1 MVRYHN
7 FDVVFAEIPGETT
20 LALNITGCPNR
31 CPGCHSPHLQADEGR
46 VLDEAELLGLLARYG
61 RSVTCVAFMG
71 GDAGPHK
78 IARLAG
84 TVRKTCPELR
94 TAWYSGREELPEGFE
109 AAAFDYVKLGGWVE
123 ALGPLTAP
131 TTNQRLYRIGP
142 DGTMEDITKLFHGL
156 RFVCIYFAAKIM
168 QRCFSHIQSPCNYWG
183 SSSTMQACDTFSHF
197 RHRMAELFI
206 QDTS

>member
-1 MVRYHN
+1 M
-7 FDVVFAEIPGETT
+7 
-20 LALNITGCPNR
+20 
-31 CPGCHSPHLQADEGR
+31 
-46 VLDEAELLGLLARYG
+46 AELVIGSPALPRDEDRSKKKLYERSCAMENGIACLTMLGPSAVERPAGADRAAFDRAAALLQTSCDAHQGASCAVLGLLARYG

-131 TTNQRLYRIGP
+131 TTNQRLYRIEP
-142 DGTMEDITKLFHGL
+142 DGTMEDITKLF
-156 RFVCIYFAAKIM
+156 RRK
-168 QRCFSHIQSPCNYWG
+168 P
-183 SSSTMQACDTFSHF
+183 
-197 RHRMAELFI
+197 
-206 QDTS
+206 

>member
-94 TAWYSGREELPEGFE
+94 TAWYSGREELPEGFAAE
-109 AAAFDYVKLGGWVE
+109 NHLVGDHHVGFAAAVGDLFADRGPITRVVAQRADGPEVGVAERVFVQKYDVRLHILCVFVNCVRRRGLGSRMRIRSA
-123 ALGPLTAP
+123 AL
-131 TTNQRLYRIGP
+131 
-142 DGTMEDITKLFHGL
+142 
-156 RFVCIYFAAKIM
+156 
-168 QRCFSHIQSPCNYWG
+168 
-183 SSSTMQACDTFSHF
+183 
-197 RHRMAELFI
+197 
-206 QDTS
+206 

>member
-94 TAWYSGREELPEGFE
+94 TGGAAGGFRGRGIRLRQTGRMGRGAGSADGADDQPAALPGRTGRDDGGHHE
-109 AAAFDYVKLGGWVE
+109 AVPAQAVTRRRFAGGS
-123 ALGPLTAP
+123 
-131 TTNQRLYRIGP
+131 R
-142 DGTMEDITKLFHGL
+142 K
-156 RFVCIYFAAKIM
+156 
-168 QRCFSHIQSPCNYWG
+168 
-183 SSSTMQACDTFSHF
+183 F
-197 RHRMAELFI
+197 R
-206 QDTS
+206 D